1 MKRIA
6 LMLSLFLVIGLSA
19 CETDSNSQESSSEP
33 IMEMPVA
40 ESSDDHSKDDN
51 SNEDD
56 SYDDDSYD
64 DDSYND
70 DDSYDD
76 DSYNDD
82 DSYDDD
88 SYDDDEYDD
97 SESNDSN
104 TSVDEEE
111 STDDVFTTETLAY
124 YDGKEGRPAYVAV
137 DGIVYDLTNSDY
149 WRNGSHYG
157 GVTAGKD
164 LTSQFANQ
172 HGDNRLARFPI
183 VGTFVE

>member
-40 ESSDDHSKDDN
+40 ESSDDNSKDDN

-56 SYDDDSYD
+56 SYDDDSY
-64 DDSYND
+64 ND
-70 DDSYDD
+70 ESYDD

>member
-19 CETDSNSQESSSEP
+19 CETDSNSRESSSEP

-56 SYDDDSYD
+56 SYDDDSY
-64 DDSYND
+64 D

-111 STDDVFTTETLAY
+111 STDDVFKTETLAY

>member
-51 SNEDD
+51 SNEDESYDDD

-70 DDSYDD
+70 
-76 DSYNDD
+76 N
-82 DSYDDD
+82 SYDDD
-88 SYDDDEYDD
+88 SYDDSGRD

-111 STDDVFTTETLAY
+111 STDDVFTAETLAY

>member
-40 ESSDDHSKDDN
+40 ESSDDNSKDDN

-64 DDSYND
+64 DSDR
-70 DDSYDD
+70 

-88 SYDDDEYDD
+88 SYDDDDADDDSDRD

-111 STDDVFTTETLAY
+111 STDAVFTTETLAY